1 MYTDEEKRL
10 MSEKL
15 EKSEAVARKEVEAVQ
30 AYENLLVSQILND
43 DVVAGKYHFPSP
55 DFPLTPG
62 MTCKPPDIPFVIYDN
77 VIKVRQQYPQMS
89 KLRNNKDVTEEE
101 PVPRLPIYQFR
112 KMIKMELPSYRYL
125 RKAIGARSFAY
136 QDNLRNQLNLKY
148 AKQKCCT
155 ACRLPVDYYQNQH
168 EYGETVQVHEAV
180 LEMLY
185 NAKDRF
191 STRNS
196 NNNRNASTM
205 DHSKRKRQ
213 AETDNEDGD
222 NEDSWQ
228 EEELERY
235 KHNEADVIAL
245 DVIADQGVSMFQ
257 QCEVKGK
264 LCYPCFYLRIK
275 RGYYRHYQ
283 GDKEAL
289 AADLKIFGKSL
300 PL

>member
-1 MYTDEEKRL
+1 MDTDEEKRL
-10 MSEKL
+10 IYEKL

-30 AYENLLVSQILND
+30 SYENLLIWQILNN

-77 VIKVRQQYPQMS
+77 VIKTRQYPQMS
-89 KLRNNKDVTEEE
+89 KLRKNKDVTEEE

-125 RKAIGARSFAY
+125 RKSSSFAY

-155 ACRLPVDYYQNQH
+155 TCRLPVDYYQNQH

-185 NAKDRF
+185 HAKDRF
-191 STRNS
+191 STRN
-196 NNNRNASTM
+196 NNNRNTSTM

-213 AETDNEDGD
+213 AETDNEGG
-222 NEDSWQ
+222 WQ
-228 EEELERY
+228 EEEFERY
-235 KHNEADVIAL
+235 KHVEADIIAL

-289 AADLKIFGKSL
+289 AADLKIYGKSL